1 MKKTLTA
8 NISGTVFHIEE
19 DAYDKLQRYL
29 GNIRSRFT
37 GSEGRDEIMADIEA
51 RVAELF
57 NERLDGRRQVVSLV
71 DVEHVMTVMGQPED
85 FVDGESGPTAGSTA
99 SEQAP
104 PPSSASGPKR
114 FFRDTEDKWVGG
126 VFGGLGAYIGV
137 DPLWFRIAMIVL
149 VMASVGVLI
158 PIYILL
164 WILVP
169 KADSAADR
177 LQMRGEAVTVENI
190 KRVVEEGT
198 ERMKQGGERFASEA
212 RDLGRN
218 WSDTAYR
225 SKNRAAEIIAK
236 LVGVVLIVIAFS
248 MLMGLVTGMI
258 GGTVSLWHSTWTD
271 QDTGILD
278 LGELLF
284 TSREMALWFGIGV
297 FTLLV
302 VPVIGLFLAGFRLLL
317 NTRTPRWLGI
327 SLTAVWF
334 AAFIPT
340 IWGAMGLA
348 NEFKREN
355 SVLTEIELVQPAQ
368 GTLYLDALAPA
379 DSTGDWSVRFDDGDL
394 DVDLEGLHLD
404 AGIVYGGFGSLDVER
419 SADSLFHLKVQRE
432 AHGITPKVARAR
444 AEHISYNFR
453 QEGEVLFVSPV
464 IRYEAADKLR
474 GQDVQFTLEVPV
486 GKSVFLRPGCKDV
499 IYDIKNVT
507 NTYDGDMLGRTWTMT
522 EKGLM
527 DLNAPAGKNDTN
539 NEPHEVPA
547 DTIKAPQQVAAI
559 PYRAPKRKAAAP
571 RPSHTVNESRPVF
584 ASTTGERHA
593 SLVPNLLVLFAQ
605 QLH

>member
-57 NERLDGRRQVVSLV
+57 NERLDGRRQVVSLLDV
-71 DVEHVMTVMGQPED
+71 DHVMSVMGQPED
-85 FVDGESGPTAGSTA
+85 FADGESGPTAGSAA
-99 SEQAP
+99 SEQTP
-104 PPSSASGPKR
+104 PPSSGSGPKR

-126 VFGGLGAYIGV
+126 VLGGLGAYIGV

-149 VMASVGVLI
+149 VMASVGMLI

-190 KRVVEEGT
+190 KRVVEEGA
-198 ERMKQGGERFASEA
+198 ERVKQGGERFANEA

-218 WSDTAYR
+218 WSDSAYR
-225 SKNRAAEIIAK
+225 GKNRAVEIISK
-236 LVGVVLIVIAFS
+236 LIGVFLIVCAFS

-258 GGTVSLWHSTWTD
+258 GGSVSIWQGIWTN
-271 QDTGILD
+271 QDTGLLD

-284 TSREMALWFGIGV
+284 ASRDQALWFGIGV

-302 VPVIGLFLAGFRLLL
+302 VPIIGLFLAGFRLLL
-317 NTRTPRWLGI
+317 NTRSPRWLG
-327 SLTAVWF
+327 LGLLAVWI

-340 IWGAMGLA
+340 IYGAIGLA

-355 SVLTEIELVQPAQ
+355 TVLTEIELVQPPQ

-379 DSTGDWSVRFDDGDL
+379 DSTGDWSVRFDNGAF

-404 AGIVYGGFGSLDVER
+404 EGVVYGGWGSLDVER
-419 SADSLFHLKVQRE
+419 SADTLFHLKVQRE
-432 AHGITPKVARAR
+432 AYGVTPKVARAR
-444 AEHISYNFR
+444 AENISYNFR
-453 QEGEVLFVSPV
+453 QQGDVLLVSPV
-464 IRYEAADKLR
+464 VRYQATDKLR
-474 GQDVQFTLEVPV
+474 GQDVQFTLEVPL
-486 GKSVFLRPGCKDV
+486 GKSVFLRPGSKEV

-522 EKGLM
+522 NEGLKDM
-527 DLNAPAGKNDTN
+527 NTPSDDDDDELR
-539 NEPHEVPA
+539 EVPG
-547 DTIKAPQQVAAI
+547 DTIKAPQSVAAI
-559 PYRAPKRKAAAP
+559 PYRGTPKRKAAAP
-571 RPSHTVNESRPVF
+571 RPSHTVNGSQPVF
-584 ASTTGERHA
+584 ASTTSERHP
-593 SLVPNLLVLFAQ
+593 SLVPNLFVLFAQ